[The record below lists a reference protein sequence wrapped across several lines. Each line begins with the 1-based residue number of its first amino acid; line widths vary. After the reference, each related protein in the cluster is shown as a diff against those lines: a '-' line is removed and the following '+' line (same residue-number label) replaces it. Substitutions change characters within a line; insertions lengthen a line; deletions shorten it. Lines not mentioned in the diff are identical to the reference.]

1 MPRRQTRITFNKT
14 DLSRVPDAFIESAA
28 LLLFLE
34 RLDLVVELGQR
45 VRIRREGGYPG
56 VDLALL
62 LLVYFASGLRTGIRK
77 AWEQLGPL
85 SVSLAGL
92 AGRRKLPSPAALSRG
107 LTSAEPELVRPATAW
122 LLGEFS
128 GADAVMRHPATA
140 TYDAHGGAWHLFD
153 LDGTVT
159 TLRHRALPEEAELPQ
174 ARRRSEATGRPG
186 YPGRK
191 RGDVQHSRM
200 TVQHAGSAVWT
211 HAHLSL
217 GNGEGQVDLEL
228 GLDSVPTTAERVGL
242 PLDRVM
248 VRMDGQ
254 FGHVPGLTACRERG
268 LAALMRLNRSSLLD
282 DPDVLERLRSAT
294 WEPVLDSGSGPRRL
308 ATNLGTVTLRPGA
321 RTRRPDGGKYEPV
334 EVRIVASVYRDTTGR
349 GAGRLLDGWRVEL
362 FIADVPADA
371 WPAADCVAA
380 YYGRSAEENRFAQED
395 RELGLDRIF
404 SYHLPGQE
412 LATCLGL
419 AVWNIRI
426 AQGFELERP
435 PEVCPVPLLRSAGQ
449 GQDVARPPVHWPRD
463 PVLLKLLAALDWP
476 GLLTRRPRWRWS
488 AEALVLLCS
497 EGREM
502 TLSGV
507 RAGAPD
513 AERLGVVFRRPAGGC
528 DSCGARDGCFH
539 SERPRASKHLELST
553 DAKTARALDL
563 RLHAIRGREGEV
575 VVPEPGPSHV
585 ALPRFLPAEAR
596 AVHRLR
602 FRHATIHIELTEA
615 RRRGRL
621 RLVADSDA
629 NRQRRRKTW
638 NERVEDYA
646 IDPATRIDVTVL
658 GDEDLSA
665 FVNGRHAV
673 ESNART
679 HVV

>member
-1 MPRRQTRITFNKT
+1 M
-14 DLSRVPDAFIESAA
+14 
-28 LLLFLE
+28 
-34 RLDLVVELGQR
+34 
-45 VRIRREGGYPG
+45 
-56 VDLALL
+56 
-62 LLVYFASGLRTGIRK
+62 
-77 AWEQLGPL
+77 
-85 SVSLAGL
+85 AGL

-107 LTSAEPELVRPATAW
+107 LAATEPELVRPATTW

-128 GADAVMRHPATA
+128 GADAVMKHPTTS

-153 LDGTVT
+153 LDSTKT
-159 TLRHRALPEEAELPQ
+159 TLRHRALPEQEGLPQ

-200 TVQHAGSAVWT
+200 TVQHVGSAVWT

-217 GNGEGQVDLEL
+217 GNGEGQIDLEL
-228 GLDSVPTTAERVGL
+228 GLDSVVATAERVGL
-242 PLDRVM
+242 PRGRVV

-268 LAALMRLNRSSLLD
+268 LVALMRLNRSSLLD
-282 DPDVLERLRSAT
+282 DPDVLERLRRAT
-294 WEPVLDSGSGPRRL
+294 WEPVLDSGSGPKRL
-308 ATNLGTVTLRPGA
+308 ATDLGLHTLRPGA
-321 RTRRPDGGKYEPV
+321 KTRRPDGGKYEPV
-334 EVRIVASVYRDTTGR
+334 EARLVASVYRDTTGR

-371 WPAADCVAA
+371 WPAADSVAV

-435 PEVCPVPLLRSAGQ
+435 PEVCPVPLLRSASQ
-449 GQDVARPPVHWPRD
+449 GQDVERPPVHWPRD
-463 PVLLKLLAALDWP
+463 PVLLKCLATLDWT
-476 GLLTRRPRWRWS
+476 GLLTGRSGWRWS
-488 AEALVLLCS
+488 TEAIVLLCS

-507 RAGAPD
+507 RAGDPD
-513 AERLGVVFRRPAGGC
+513 AERLGVVFRRPTGGC
-528 DSCGARDGCFH
+528 DRCGARDACFH
-539 SERPRASKHLELST
+539 SERPRASKHLELSI
-553 DAKTARALDL
+553 DANTARALDL
-563 RLHAIRGREGEV
+563 RLHAIRGREVEV
-575 VVPEPGPSHV
+575 VVPEPGPAHI

-596 AVHRLR
+596 AVHRRR

-615 RRRGRL
+615 RSRQHL

-629 NRQRRRKTW
+629 HRQRRRKTW
-638 NERVEDYA
+638 QERVEDYA
-646 IDPATRIDVTVL
+646 IDPATRLGVRVL
-658 GDEDLSA
+658 GGEDLRA
-665 FVNGRHAV
+665 FVKGRPAV
-673 ESNART
+673 EASART
-679 HVV
+679 SPKPA